1 MFRGRYVHTIDA
13 KNRMS
18 LPADFRN
25 ELTRR
30 GERAPILTN
39 GHECLDLYSFEDWIE
54 YERRIAAIA
63 DVDPAAQAFAR
74 MRISGATEC
83 PIDRQGRILVPPSP
97 ARARAAGAR
106 GHGRRNRSA
115 HRAVGPSP
123 VRREFEQHPGPLPR
137 DGGGGGGQ
145 AGQQG
150 VLRRGARRLCLRARG
165 WGVPG
170 APLRHSQEVNG
181 GDNLVCAEPVLRGA
195 PASLR
200 PLRAA

>member
-30 GERAPILTN
+30 GDRPPILTN
-39 GHECLDLYSFEDWIE
+39 GHECLDLYSFEDWID

-83 PIDRQGRILVPPSP
+83 PIDRQGRILVPPHLREHARLEREVTVAGIGP
-97 ARARAAGAR
+97 RIELWDRARFDLSLSNTQARYPETAA
-106 GHGRRNRSA
+106 
-115 HRAVGPSP
+115 AV
-123 VRREFEQHPGPLPR
+123 
-137 DGGGGGGQ
+137 
-145 AGQQG
+145 
-150 VLRRGARRLCLRARG
+150 
-165 WGVPG
+165 
-170 APLRHSQEVNG
+170 
-181 GDNLVCAEPVLRGA
+181 
-195 PASLR
+195 ASKLGSKES
-200 PLRAA
+200 